1 MFKLTFNKPAS
12 KAFFEG
18 EDAEGIRVKIENG
31 AVLFKAV
38 PKIGPDDKDVVPVT
52 ERVRGGVQAYIEG
65 SQAGA
70 LLQLLTNPL
79 GYPFYTI
86 KRRANGWMEAVAHT
100 GPKFEPERWEP
111 HIRVWPREGS
121 ATATDANMGELDLRG
136 PGHAKFVQ
144 PDPTPET
151 DPNHV
156 RDNLRK
162 LEDSVKGLAEVPFGL
177 AYSKLTEV
185 QKLMQIVLN
194 PLQAVAT
201 EEAQTIRENRPRR
214 RAAHDVPQP
223 ALGALTST
231 PRPRRH
237 KVFA

>member
-1 MFKLTFNKPAS
+1 MFKITFNKPAS

-70 LLQLLTNPL
+70 LLKLLTNPL

-201 EEAQTIRENRPRR
+201 EEAQMIRDARPRR
-214 RAAHDVPQP
+214 RVSQTDVHPTVIQS
-223 ALGALTST
+223 AGA
-231 PRPRRH
+231 RPRRH